1 MSEIVTS
8 RKMGATEPPRA
19 IKPAFDARPHVQDPT
34 GAVVAWLTEPP
45 GAIIQFAR
53 PARGTTELARWL
65 VGPATA
71 ALQRR
76 FPIELRLV
84 LVLDLTLMDGRDAGA
99 RALLHESAKD
109 NKGRVARSFVIP
121 PKKASA
127 TYLSALQVS
136 ATLLRV
142 FGVRV
147 EVESSLAS
155 VFASCPLRVAG
166 P

>member
-1 MSEIVTS
+1 
-8 RKMGATEPPRA
+8 MGATEPPRA
-19 IKPAFDARPHVQDPT
+19 IKPAFDARPHIQDPT
-34 GAVVAWLTEPP
+34 GAVVAWFTDPP

-53 PARGTTELARWL
+53 PARGTTDMARWL
-65 VGPATA
+65 VGPARA
-71 ALQRR
+71 ALWRR
-76 FPIELRLV
+76 FPVESGLT

-109 NKGRVARSFVIP
+109 DKGRIARSFVIP
-121 PKKASA
+121 PTKASG
-127 TYLSALQVS
+127 TYLSALHVA

-147 EVESSLAS
+147 DVESSLTS
-155 VFASCPLRVAG
+155 VFASFPLRVAG